1 MPIVPVE
8 CGAPDSDGPLVATII
23 IKGDQKMFTE
33 LAGGTFLLLLLV
45 VTITD
50 LFAYSEARSLHFR
63 LRAIAGHLEKI
74 EKHIANMNDRMAVG
88 GRTSATPG
96 GG

>member
-1 MPIVPVE
+1 
-8 CGAPDSDGPLVATII
+8 
-23 IKGDQKMFTE
+23 MFTE

-50 LFAYSEARSLHFR
+50 LFAYSEARSLHNR
-63 LRAIAGHLEKI
+63 LKAIADHLEKI

-88 GRTSATPG
+88 GRPAATSG
-96 GG
+96 GR